1 VLVRW
6 PWIWLPDRTSERCEL
21 FQPATWAGPR
31 DQVVPPGVVD
41 PDTLDVVGIDA
52 EGYGFP
58 EHQRTLARLMSDV
71 RVLSPAGVERA
82 AMGWDLH
89 VGKDGHQGLKD
100 AEKAA
105 LHAVEKAD
113 RGPAWDEVRRSLFGL
128 TESGAALI
136 SWKAE
141 HGDIGHKAE
150 DAAFAAALG
159 LVAGDLISKQHTAT
173 LTRPMAEALPWLL
186 PDEAKAEP

>member
-1 VLVRW
+1 V
-6 PWIWLPDRTSERCEL
+6 
-21 FQPATWAGPR
+21 
-31 DQVVPPGVVD
+31 GV
-41 PDTLDVVGIDA
+41 DA

-58 EHQRTLARLMSDV
+58 EHQRTLARLMEDI

-89 VGKDGHQGLKD
+89 AGKDGLKALHD
-100 AEKAA
+100 EEKAA
-105 LHAVEKAD
+105 LHAIEKAD

-159 LVAGDLISKQHTAT
+159 LVAGDLISKHQAAT
-173 LTRPMAEALPWLL
+173 LMRPMAEALPWLL
-186 PDEAKAEP
+186 PEEVQPES